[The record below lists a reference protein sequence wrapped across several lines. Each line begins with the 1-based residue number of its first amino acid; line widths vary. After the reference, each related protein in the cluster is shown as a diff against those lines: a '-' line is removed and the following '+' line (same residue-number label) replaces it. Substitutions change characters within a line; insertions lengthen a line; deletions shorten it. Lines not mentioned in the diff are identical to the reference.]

1 MTTIKI
7 TALTDIGANIPNTTL
22 IPVVDM
28 TGTPTTDKATF
39 GNVAN
44 AILSQ
49 AGNNYSAATKA
60 VTVTA
65 SAQPNI
71 SSVGTLTTLTV
82 TGNVTANRYFGD
94 GGFLSNVTGGNAT
107 PGGSNSQVQYNDN
120 GVFSGD
126 PGMTYNEGN
135 STLTANNFIA
145 TSNSYLGNISTTGSA
160 SITTLLV
167 GATANLGAVGNVIIT
182 GGTNGQV
189 LTTNGTGG
197 LSWTSVSGNG
207 TYGNADVANYL
218 PTYTGNLSGGNLN
231 VPSNLSFDIN
241 TNNGKAR
248 MNFNMKLLFMQGLRN
263 ADLK

>member
-71 SSVGTLTTLTV
+71 TSVGTLTALTV

-120 GVFSGD
+120 GAFGGD
-126 PGMTYNEGN
+126 PGMTYNEGT
-135 STLTANNFIA
+135 STLTANNFFH
-145 TSNSYLGNISTTGSA
+145 
-160 SITTLLV
+160 
-167 GATANLGAVGNVIIT
+167 
-182 GGTNGQV
+182 
-189 LTTNGTGG
+189 
-197 LSWTSVSGNG
+197 
-207 TYGNADVANYL
+207 
-218 PTYTGNLSGGNLN
+218 LN
-231 VPSNLSFDIN
+231 
-241 TNNGKAR
+241 
-248 MNFNMKLLFMQGLRN
+248 
-263 ADLK
+263 